1 MQCTAYL
8 ILGSNMGDREAY
20 LSSASSLLSAN
31 DLSIT
36 KSSKLYETQAWGKVD
51 QDGYYNQALEI
62 KTSLSPLSLLHRCL
76 KIEEKLGRERLEKW
90 GPRKIDIDIA
100 YYENLILE
108 VEELKI
114 PQQSLEKRKFALTPL
129 TEIAPNKIHPLLLK
143 SNKDLL
149 RECTDSLTVK
159 TVDA

>member
-8 ILGSNMGDREAY
+8 ILGSNIGDREAN

-31 DLSIT
+31 DLSIV
-36 KSSKLYETQAWGKVD
+36 KSSRLYETEAWGNIN
-51 QDGYYNQALEI
+51 QAGFYNQALKIE
-62 KTSLSPLSLLHRCL
+62 TSLSPLSLLQRCL
-76 KIEEKLGRERLEKW
+76 KVEEEIGRVRIEKW
-90 GPRKIDIDIA
+90 GPRIIDIDIA
-100 YYENLILE
+100 YYENLILQ

-114 PQQSLEKRKFALTPL
+114 PQHSLEKRKFALIPL
-129 TEIAPNKIHPLLLK
+129 TEISAHKIHPLLLK

-149 RECTDSLTVK
+149 SECDDSLTVK